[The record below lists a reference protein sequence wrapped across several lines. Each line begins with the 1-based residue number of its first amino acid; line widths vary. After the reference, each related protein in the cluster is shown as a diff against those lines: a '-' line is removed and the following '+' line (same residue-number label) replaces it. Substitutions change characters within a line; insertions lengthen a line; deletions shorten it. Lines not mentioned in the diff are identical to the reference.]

1 MFANLRLI
9 MAILTKLF
17 QLFSVLK
24 TLFASKSVENT
35 TETVKEVVETVQ
47 QAIQTPE
54 PKVVDVESPVI
65 EVKEE
70 TKIEETIMYT
80 PSDKCYDLI
89 KTFEGFKSKPYKCP
103 AGVPTI
109 GYGSTFYEDGTKVKI
124 TDAPI
129 TEARAMDLLGNV
141 VNDFSKQV
149 NKLIKVEVTQ
159 HQYDALVDFAYNVGV
174 GNLASST
181 LLKKLNAKLY
191 AETAE
196 QFLRWNKA
204 GGVVLAGLTK
214 RRNAEKELFLS

>member
-1 MFANLRLI
+1 

-47 QAIQTPE
+47 QAIQPPE
-54 PKVVDVESPVI
+54 PKVVDVESPV

-80 PSDKCYDLI
+80 PSGKCYDLI
-89 KTFEGFKSKPYKCP
+89 KTFEGFKAKPYKCP

-109 GYGSTFYEDGTKVKI
+109 GYGSTFYEDGTKVKL

-174 GNLASST
+174 GNLSSST

-204 GGVVLAGLTK
+204 NGTVLSGLTK

>member
-1 MFANLRLI
+1 
-9 MAILTKLF
+9 MAMLTKLF

-35 TETVKEVVETVQ
+35 TETVKEVVETVH

-54 PKVVDVESPVI
+54 PKVVNVESPV

-70 TKIEETIMYT
+70 TKLEETIMYT

-89 KTFEGFKSKPYKCP
+89 KTFEGFKAKPYKCP

-109 GYGSTFYEDGTKVKI
+109 GYGSTFYEDGTKVKL

-191 AETAE
+191 DETAE

-204 GGVVLAGLTK
+204 GGVILVGLTK

>member
-47 QAIQTPE
+47 QAIQPPE
-54 PKVVDVESPVI
+54 PKVVDVESPV

-80 PSDKCYDLI
+80 PSGKCYDLI
-89 KTFEGFKSKPYKCP
+89 KTFEGFKAKPYKCP

-109 GYGSTFYEDGTKVKI
+109 GYGSTFYEDGTKVKL

-174 GNLASST
+174 GNLSSST

>member
-47 QAIQTPE
+47 QAIQTLE
-54 PKVVDVESPVI
+54 PKVVDVESPV

-80 PSDKCYDLI
+80 PSGKCYDLI

-103 AGVPTI
+103 AGIPTI
-109 GYGSTFYEDGTKVKI
+109 GYGSTFYEDGTKVKL

-129 TEARAMDLLGNV
+129 TEARAMDLLGDV
-141 VNDFSKQV
+141 VNDFSKKV
-149 NKLIKVEVTQ
+149 NKLIKVEVNQ
-159 HQYDALVDFAYNVGV
+159 NQFDALVDFAYNVGITA
-174 GNLASST
+174 LANST

-191 AETAE
+191 SEAAD

-204 GGVVLAGLTK
+204 NGVVLAGLTK